1 MARVKIGVVG
11 AGQVG
16 ATTAQRLAER
26 ELGDIVVAD
35 ILEGVPQGKALDL
48 AESAPVQRYD
58 VRLTGA
64 NDYRGFEGASVVV
77 VTAGLPRKP
86 GMSRD
91 DLLKKNAEIVSG
103 VVDQIHPRAPDAFW
117 VIVSNPL
124 DVMTYLVRHRT
135 KLPRS
140 RVVGMAGVLDS
151 ARFRAFLAEAAGVS
165 VRDVQAMVL
174 GGHGDDMVPL
184 VRYATIAGIPISE
197 WLGADRIEQMVART
211 RNGGAEIV
219 SLLKTGS
226 AFYAPSASAVEMVE
240 SVVRDQK
247 RVLPCC
253 AFLEG
258 EYGLRDVCVGVPVV
272 LGARGVERVVD
283 LKLSDAERKA
293 LHASAAHVR
302 EGIASL
308 SLA

>member
-1 MARVKIGVVG
+1 
-11 AGQVG
+11 VG

-26 ELGDIVVAD
+26 EIGDVVVAD

-48 AESAPVQRYD
+48 AESAPVSRYD

-77 VTAGLPRKP
+77 VTAGLARKP

-103 VVDQIHPRAPDAFW
+103 VVAQIHPVAPDAFW
-117 VIVSNPL
+117 IVVSNPL
-124 DVMTYLVRHRT
+124 DVMTFLVRHRT
-135 KLPRS
+135 RLSRS

-151 ARFRAFLAEAAGVS
+151 ARFRSFLAEAAGVS

-197 WLGADRIEQMVART
+197 WLPADRIEQMVART

-219 SLLKTGS
+219 ALLKTGS
-226 AFYAPSASAVEMVE
+226 AFYAPSASVVEMVE

-272 LGARGVERVVD
+272 LGAKGMERVVE

>member
-1 MARVKIGVVG
+1 MKIGVVG

-26 ELGDIVVAD
+26 ELGDVVLAD

-58 VRLTGA
+58 VRLSGT
-64 NDYRGFEGASVVV
+64 NDYRPFEGASVVIL
-77 VTAGLPRKP
+77 TAGLPRKP

-91 DLLKKNAEIVSG
+91 DLLKKNAEIVTG
-103 VVDQIHPRAPDAFW
+103 VVEKIHPLAPDAFW
-117 VIVSNPL
+117 IVVSNPL
-124 DVMTYLVRHRT
+124 DVMTFLVRHRT
-135 KLPRS
+135 RLPRS

-151 ARFRAFLAEAAGVS
+151 ARFRSFLAQAAGVS

-184 VRYATIAGIPISE
+184 VRYATIAGIPVSE
-197 WLGADRIEQMVART
+197 WLAADKIEQMVART
-211 RNGGAEIV
+211 RGGGAEIV

-226 AFYAPSASAVEMVE
+226 AFYAPSAAAVEMAE
-240 SVVRDQK
+240 AVVRDQK

-272 LGARGVERVVD
+272 LGAKGMERVVD
-283 LKLSDAERKA
+283 LNLSDAERKA
-293 LHASAAHVR
+293 LHASASHVR
-302 EGIASL
+302 EGISA
-308 SLA
+308 LALA